1 MKNTSGL
8 NVCNLTCTSGSWFP
22 SGSIKVSSPPIHGSL
37 SLKCLQYVTWKLLQ
51 HPPPGLTSSEV
62 LHLFFPLSLTTLPP
76 YFFPVLSYR
85 CLFSHFYHLSFSSV
99 VFFIIFFSSIQS
111 LKPFW
116 RYTSVIQAYF
126 SLRIYTMP
134 YIIILMHPVGPSI
147 FPSIAPLRSVCHWH
161 KSRNN
166 PSYHVIT
173 TGACVW

>member
-1 MKNTSGL
+1 MW
-8 NVCNLTCTSGSWFP
+8 NLTCTSGSWFP

-37 SLKCLQYVTWKLLQ
+37 SLKCLQYVTWKLLR

-76 YFFPVLSYR
+76 YWHFFFLYFPIVAHFLTSIICPSALS
-85 CLFSHFYHLSFSSV
+85 
-99 VFFIIFFSSIQS
+99 FFIIFFPSIHP

-116 RYTSVIQAYF
+116 RNTSVIQVYF

-134 YIIILMHPVGPSI
+134 YIIILMHPVRPSI

-166 PSYHVIT
+166 PSYRVIT

>member
-1 MKNTSGL
+1 MW
-8 NVCNLTCTSGSWFP
+8 NLTCTSGSWFP

-37 SLKCLQYVTWKLLQ
+37 SLKCLQYVTWKLLR

-76 YFFPVLSYR
+76 YWHVFPCTFLS
-85 CLFSHFYHLSFSSV
+85 LLIFSLLSFVLQLCHFLS
-99 VFFIIFFSSIQS
+99 FFSPSIHP

-116 RYTSVIQAYF
+116 RNTSVIQVYF

-134 YIIILMHPVGPSI
+134 YIIILMHPVRPSI

-166 PSYHVIT
+166 PSYRVIT